1 MLLFIWLLI
10 AQPVGQENTDSLL
23 VHARYL
29 YNNRHLTDSNYI
41 RSRKIWEDILS
52 SNSHNEEA
60 LRGLSEMHYDLA
72 ELAETKAKKIS
83 FYQAG
88 MVLAET
94 LIKVND
100 KNPWGHFWCGVNFG
114 EICRLR
120 GILKSLTGLKRIKL
134 EINRAL
140 ELDPKNTDII
150 YALAV
155 VYLETPGFIGGDK
168 KKAELYLNTAII
180 INPNFTL
187 PYLELAK
194 HYTRAKKYKEANEM
208 LNKLLAIE
216 NPKYPADYFL
226 KDKPK
231 ALKLLAELEEKK

>member
-10 AQPVGQENTDSLL
+10 AQPVGQENTDSRL
-23 VHARYL
+23 VQARYF

-41 RSRKIWEDILS
+41 QSRKIWEDILS
-52 SNSHNEEA
+52 SNPHNEEA
-60 LRGLSEMHYDLA
+60 LRGFSEMHFDLA
-72 ELAETKAKKIS
+72 EQAETKAEKINL
-83 FYQAG
+83 YQTG

-94 LIKVND
+94 LIKVDDN
-100 KNPWGHFWCGVNFG
+100 NPWGHFWCGANYG

-120 GILKSLTGLKRIKL
+120 GVLKSLTGLKRIKS
-134 EINRAL
+134 EFNRAL

-168 KKAELYLNTAII
+168 KKAELYLNTAINI
-180 INPNFTL
+180 DPNFTL

-194 HYTRAKKYKEANEM
+194 HYARAKKYDEANEM
-208 LNKLLAIE
+208 LNKLLAME